1 MTRRRLLLAIVLL
14 GTAASPA
21 IAAEIAAPLSGAIV
35 RPSTTVNVRV
45 TATEGEQIR
54 DVTFATR
61 GGGTPAAAGALD
73 ADVPIPIDAVG
84 PEFIVAYV
92 RLIDG
97 GVSIAF
103 VDVVADPGP
112 LRKITVVSPP
122 LLDRIGQLATL
133 QVKGL
138 FADDVTRDLSG
149 SDRGTTYSTTD
160 AAILGVHPNGI
171 VQARGRGAAQI
182 TITSRGRSA
191 VVTIP
196 VSVPSP
202 ADNRIP
208 VPNAGLDQIV
218 VPEAVVT
225 LDGNGT
231 SDPDGDP
238 VSVTW
243 EQIKGPAVVLRDA
256 DTRAPYF
263 AAPRVG
269 TETILEFALTATDS
283 KEATSFPAIVRI
295 TVRP

>member
-1 MTRRRLLLAIVLL
+1 MTGRRLLLAIVLL
-14 GTAASPA
+14 GTAVSPA

-35 RPSTTVNVRV
+35 RPGTTVNVRV
-45 TATEGEQIR
+45 TATDDEQIR

-84 PEFIVAYV
+84 PEFIVVYV

-103 VDVVADPGP
+103 VEVVADPGP

-122 LLDRIGQLATL
+122 LLDSIGQLAKL

-149 SDRGTTYSTTD
+149 SDRGTTYTTTD
-160 AAILGVHPNGI
+160 AAILGIHPNGI

-182 TITSRGRSA
+182 TITNRGRSA

-208 VPNAGLDQIV
+208 APQCRSRSDSRARSGGDTERD
-218 VPEAVVT
+218 PE
-225 LDGNGT
+225 
-231 SDPDGDP
+231 
-238 VSVTW
+238 
-243 EQIKGPAVVLRDA
+243 
-256 DTRAPYF
+256 
-263 AAPRVG
+263 
-269 TETILEFALTATDS
+269 
-283 KEATSFPAIVRI
+283 PAIRTGI
-295 TVRP
+295 PCR